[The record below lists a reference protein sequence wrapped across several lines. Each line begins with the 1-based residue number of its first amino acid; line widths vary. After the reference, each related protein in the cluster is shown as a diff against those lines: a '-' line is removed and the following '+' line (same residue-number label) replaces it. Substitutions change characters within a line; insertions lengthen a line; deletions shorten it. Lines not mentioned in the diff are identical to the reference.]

1 MAAILKIAPGKSTTW
16 ETDSEVESKYL
27 LMLRFYSDGQ
37 FFFMVVY
44 LRQLQVQFL
53 LVLYK
58 TFLAGHSELQ
68 MFVVIRKH

>member
-44 LRQLQVQFL
+44 L
-53 LVLYK
+53 
-58 TFLAGHSELQ
+58 TFRNRSRDISRDG
-68 MFVVIRKH
+68 

>member
-1 MAAILKIAPGKSTTW
+1 MAAILKIATGKSTTW
-16 ETDSEVESKYL
+16 ESDNEVEDKYL

-37 FFFMVVY
+37 FFVVVY
-44 LRQLQVQFL
+44 LRLLQVQFL